1 MPIPRELR
9 HRIEKADFDSIEGA
23 WLEHQ
28 AEAPDDLEFFVGVAR
43 SLVGV
48 GEEHRSRFLLQM
60 LDDQLREQD
69 LWQARLELL
78 RGAGNLVMESE
89 EIHPAI
95 LDTLRELY
103 GETPSFDG
111 FVQATRLHKAP
122 HDLKKTWE
130 KVDRFRELVVFDVG
144 CVVVMDGKGAGRVT
158 DVNLELDSLK
168 VDFGGSTPLTVGF
181 RAAPKMLTPLSK
193 QHVLRRKL
201 EAPGELTALA
211 KDDPT
216 ELLRLT
222 LQSFDKPLAAGE
234 VREALSGVVAE
245 SSWNSWWSSVK
256 KHPQV
261 VAHGKG
267 RQTYAWTASTE
278 HALDAVW
285 ERFER
290 AEPRDRLTLLRK
302 EGGRDPELAKRMAG
316 ALAEQAAEVRTS
328 DPGLAFEIACALE
341 RDASGVEPA
350 AGAPTP
356 ADLIREAN
364 DPQALL
370 AGVEDRSFK
379 ETAYRVLREHADDWA
394 AIYAARLGREE
405 DPKIL
410 DLLADGLED
419 EDPTELWRFVDAN
432 MAQSS
437 RNPAAFAWIAERAAG
452 DAHLRSR
459 KPLALLQQIF
469 SALADK
475 RFVPF
480 RPRLTPLVESG
491 GTVPKLLDHLEDRQA
506 AKAED
511 TIHRAAALEG
521 YQRDALTNALHLRFP
536 ELRSEDAQQVIYSTS
551 EAIEAKRKEL
561 RTLVSKELP
570 ENRKAIEEA
579 RALGDLRE
587 NFEYKS
593 ARQRHEYLSS
603 RQAKL
608 ERELTLARPIDIRKI
623 DTSEVRIGASV
634 ELARLDSDGDQAGG
648 GRTIT
653 ILGPWD
659 SKPEEDV
666 LAYESD
672 LAQALLGKK
681 TGETIEASGTTYEIR
696 AIRPYTEG

>member
-1 MPIPRELR
+1 MAIPTELR

-48 GEEHRSRFLLQM
+48 GEEDRSRFLLQM
-60 LDDQLREQD
+60 LDDQLRDQD

-95 LDTLRELY
+95 LDTLRALY

-144 CVVVMDGKGAGRVT
+144 CVVVMDGKGAGRVA

-193 QHVLRRKL
+193 EHVLRRKL
-201 EAPGELTALA
+201 EAPGELAALA

-216 ELLRLT
+216 ELLRVT

-285 ERFER
+285 KRFEQ
-290 AEPRDRLTLLRK
+290 AGPRDRLTLLRK
-302 EGGRDPELAKRMAG
+302 EGGRDPELAERMAG

-341 RDASGVEPA
+341 RDAAGVEPA

-356 ADLIREAN
+356 SDLIREAD

-394 AIYAARLGREE
+394 AIYAARLAREE

-437 RNPAAFAWIAERAAG
+437 RNPAAFTWIAERAAD

-491 GTVPKLLDHLEDRQA
+491 GTVPKLLDHLEARQA

-536 ELRSEDAQQVIYSTS
+536 ELRSEDAQQVIYSTP
-551 EAIEAKRKEL
+551 EAIEAKRTEL
-561 RTLVSKELP
+561 RTLVSKEIP

-608 ERELTLARPIDIRKI
+608 ERELTLARPIDVRKI

-634 ELARLDSDGDQAGG
+634 ELARLDGEGDG

-681 TGETIEASGTTYEIR
+681 PGETVEASGTSYEIR
-696 AIRPYTEG
+696 AIRPYTDG